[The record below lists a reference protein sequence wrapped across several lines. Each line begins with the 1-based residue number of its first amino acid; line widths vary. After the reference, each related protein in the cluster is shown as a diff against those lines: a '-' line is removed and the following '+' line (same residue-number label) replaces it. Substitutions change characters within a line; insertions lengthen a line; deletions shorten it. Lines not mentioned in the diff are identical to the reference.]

1 MWNKF
6 WSSES
11 TMATLLKWL
20 LNRNFSKI
28 KGEIFF
34 KTIGC
39 SKTIER
45 PCLYGTSS
53 GALHSIMA
61 TLLKLL

>member
-6 WSSES
+6 WSSRFNNGYAIEIV
-11 TMATLLKWL
+11 AKYK
-20 LNRNFSKI
+20 KI